1 MIKIISSIFFISC
14 TSIGAGIL
22 ALPCLTVYNGFF
34 YSTMVFIICYI
45 FMTIS
50 AFLML
55 ETTLWFKKNT
65 NIISVINQILGYKWK
80 VIASIIYISLLY
92 SLISA
97 YILAY
102 TKWMM
107 SNDLSNKYTLIPS
120 LLIYIVLI
128 YLITFHKNE
137 MFKKIN
143 NILSILLF
151 LTYTIIIF
159 KCLNYVKMDNIKTY
173 NLENISNIFTLAIT
187 SFGFAIII
195 PTLSDF
201 LKKKNKILYK
211 TILLGSLIPLIIY
224 ILWILIMLGVFPLS
238 GEFSL
243 QYITQQKIPADVI
256 FTNFISKIINSES
269 IIKIIKIFSFL
280 AVITSLIGVAT
291 SLKDFLS
298 DERILKKNNI
308 IILIAIIIPPILA
321 IIYLKLGFIALLK
334 LSGILVSFLLG
345 IIPTITVWY
354 GRYILK
360 IKGKITIPGGKFLLT
375 MNCSFFL
382 YAIINDI
389 FKL

>member
-1 MIKIISSIFFISC
+1 
-14 TSIGAGIL
+14 
-22 ALPCLTVYNGFF
+22 
-34 YSTMVFIICYI
+34 
-45 FMTIS
+45 MTIS

-65 NIISVINQILGYKWK
+65 NIISAINQILGYKWK
-80 VIASIIYISLLY
+80 IIVSIIYISLLY

-107 SNDLSNKYTLIPS
+107 NNDLSNKYTLIPS
-120 LLIYIVLI
+120 LLIYVLLI
-128 YLITFHKNE
+128 YLITFHKNK
-137 MFKKIN
+137 MLKKIN

-151 LTYTIIIF
+151 LTYIIIII
-159 KCLNYVKMDNIKTY
+159 KCLNYIKIDNIKTY
-173 NLENISNIFTLAIT
+173 NLDNIGNIFTLAIT

-211 TILLGSLIPLIIY
+211 TIFIGSLIPLIIY

-238 GEFSL
+238 GDFSL

-256 FTNFISKIINSES
+256 FTNFISKIIHSES

-280 AVITSLIGVAT
+280 TVITSLIGVAT

-321 IIYLKLGFIALLK
+321 IMYLKLGFIAILK

-360 IKGKITIPGGKFLLT
+360 INGKIIIPGGKFLLT

-382 YAIINDI
+382 YAIINEI
-389 FKL
+389 FNL